1 MLLASFSPFDW
12 RFAMRRV
19 LMALLMVTFFA
30 PLGAQAEDWPTK
42 PVRVIIPFG
51 AGSATDIIPRIV
63 FDQVSKDLGQQFVIE
78 NRGGAGGTIG
88 EAMVAKADPDGY
100 TFLAASSAHAIAP
113 ALYGNLT
120 YSPKDDFTGVG
131 IIGNVPSVLI
141 IAPSK
146 GIKTVQD
153 FVKRAKA
160 SKTPFTFATL
170 GVGSA
175 VYLAAERFRL
185 SAGYDAVNVP
195 FKGGAEALTEVMAGR
210 VDYYFCPI
218 ATALPYIKDGK
229 LLGLAVSSLKRTPL
243 LPDVPTTEE
252 AGFKDSASDFWI
264 GVFALKKTDKAIVDK
279 LNAAL
284 SKAVDNPEVK
294 AKLANI
300 GADTPPMSAAAF
312 EKQVQGNFAT
322 YADFAKKTGMKLN

>member
-1 MLLASFSPFDW
+1 
-12 RFAMRRV
+12 MRLGR
-19 LMALLMVTFFA
+19 ALLSALVLIALPTV
-30 PLGAQAEDWPTK
+30 LSGAQAADWPTK
-42 PVRVIIPFG
+42 PVRVVIPFG

-63 FDQVSKDLGQQFVIE
+63 FDEVGKELGQQFIIE

-113 ALYGNLT
+113 ALYSKLT

-131 IIGNVPSVLI
+131 ILGNVPSVMI
-141 IAPSK
+141 ISPSK
-146 GIKTVQD
+146 GIKTLKD
-153 FVKRAKA
+153 FVAQAKA
-160 SKTPFTFATL
+160 HPNKFTFATL

-185 SAGYDAVNVP
+185 SAGYEALNVP
-195 FKGGAEALTEVMAGR
+195 FKGGAEALTEIIAGR

-218 ATALPYIKDGK
+218 ATALPYIKEGK
-229 LLGLAVSSLKRTPL
+229 LLALAVSSPTRAPL

-252 AGFKDSASDFWI
+252 LGFHDSASAFWI
-264 GVFALKKTDKAIVDK
+264 GAFALAKTDKAIVEK
-279 LNAAL
+279 LNAAIA
-284 SKAVDNPEVK
+284 KAVTNPDVK
-294 AKLANI
+294 AKLAKI

-312 EKQVQGNFAT
+312 EKQVQTDFAT
-322 YADFAKKTGMKLN
+322 YAEFAKKTGMKLN